1 MANGDYVNQQIYDS
15 YFGHTPKDESTA
27 SDVVNPVHNI
37 YSDSKSA
44 RVHLEETIVNRGYDS
59 YECQRVADDN
69 IDDVEQLASILKR
82 LCNAAWGDGWGELSP
97 DLKYGE
103 DSSNLI
109 IPQIT
114 VDINTRD
121 VAEGLG
127 SPKPTLFDVVKE
139 LDGEGIET
147 GDAFLM
153 YRQWFDC
160 NVEFNIY
167 GRTNAEARKMRK
179 KFENLLSVYA
189 GYLKRNGV
197 SEMMFEREV
206 SPKSSLNYDES
217 TPMRCIYYYIRFES
231 ITPIRQSL
239 INSINLE
246 IGASQ
251 LTTDRVKTL
260 IDNSSKSEMIELDFF
275 EGDNGI
281 TYNLDN

>member
-1 MANGDYVNQQIYDS
+1 MSFNGINQTAYDA
-15 YFGHTPKDESTA
+15 YFGRQPEEKSTVLQAENLNNVYESDKA
-27 SDVVNPVHNI
+27 S
-37 YSDSKSA
+37 
-44 RVHLEETIVNRGYDS
+44 RVHILESVSHREYNMQTFRH
-59 YECQRVADDN
+59 VADDN
-69 IDDVEQLASILKR
+69 IDDVEALADILKR
-82 LCNAAWGDGWGELSP
+82 LCNAAWGEGWGELSP

-103 DSSNLI
+103 DTSSLV

-121 VAEGLG
+121 CAEGLG
-127 SPKPTLFDVVKE
+127 SPKPTLFDVIKE
-139 LDGEGIET
+139 LDGDGNET

-197 SEMMFEREV
+197 SEIMFEREV

-246 IGASQ
+246 IGANQ
-251 LTTDRVKTL
+251 LTADRVKTL
-260 IDNSSKSEMIELDFF
+260 IDSSSKSEMIELDFF
-275 EGDNGI
+275 DGDNGI